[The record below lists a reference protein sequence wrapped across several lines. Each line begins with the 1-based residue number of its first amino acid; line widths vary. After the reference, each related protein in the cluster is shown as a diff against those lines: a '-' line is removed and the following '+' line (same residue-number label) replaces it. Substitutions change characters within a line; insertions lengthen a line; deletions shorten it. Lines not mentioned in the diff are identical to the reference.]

1 MSSKGGKGHKKKNKD
16 AIQFILAN
24 RELNDPNINNPN
36 ATDKILLQVNKDE
49 ELTKEQKKIIEAI
62 PKIHRGVYDEEEKI
76 KQMLEYEKKSKEG
89 NEKGVKFGISEVIP
103 FDKNGKV
110 AKEEDEII
118 DTGCPSKKEHH
129 PKKEEFTID
138 KKIEEDDKYVD
149 EVFNKMKVTA
159 KIVEY
164 NEFGLPKDTPKE
176 ILQYVTNK
184 EFKEGVDIFI
194 PAPVITPAAL
204 HAYDN
209 DMKESE
215 MNEEYKEVEAE
226 LKSDSEAENKE
237 EKDKKEE
244 KEKEDETNILEDNF
258 ILLANEGK
266 LPIEMKKEED
276 ITEEPKDNIKA
287 SIDISTGDNR
297 DKKGPSY
304 KFITKEEVEYLKKK
318 FAEEDKK
325 TKYDRKGGQVSKKEF
340 DEAIEEMLNMKKG
353 KKETPKEDK
362 SKKKIMG
369 LTQKFEDEE
378 EFEEYELPD
387 DDEDE
392 EYKKAIEQVEKEQKE
407 KEPSEEEYESMEDD
421 EDKEEEGYKPNI
433 KIEYVSKDD
442 EPDPF
447 AKDEDKEKSGKQNK
461 RQHKK
466 SKTKQ
471 YEEQKNL
478 PESER
483 DSDFQEDSFTI
494 EDLNKLT
501 SDKDFVEKTLELYN
515 HHEQNEGEEN
525 EEKVNEDIEKN
536 FIHEPRIRKDINS
549 AHVKTGNLPKSVKP
563 VIKQRDY
570 VKPKKEKE
578 EKEETQKVQK
588 DDIIRM
594 KEKNGKETAE
604 EKKLRKKLLKEE
616 KKERRAEK
624 KQMKEAFKKEKH
636 HQQRQIAEA
645 NKIIR
650 CGLSVKDI

>member
-215 MNEEYKEVEAE
+215 MNEAYKEVEAE

-287 SIDISTGDNR
+287 SIDISTGDNK

-325 TKYDRKGGQVSKKEF
+325 TKTLAPVAAR
-340 DEAIEEMLNMKKG
+340 
-353 KKETPKEDK
+353 
-362 SKKKIMG
+362 
-369 LTQKFEDEE
+369 
-378 EFEEYELPD
+378 
-387 DDEDE
+387 
-392 EYKKAIEQVEKEQKE
+392 
-407 KEPSEEEYESMEDD
+407 
-421 EDKEEEGYKPNI
+421 PNFC
-433 KIEYVSKDD
+433 S
-442 EPDPF
+442 
-447 AKDEDKEKSGKQNK
+447 
-461 RQHKK
+461 
-466 SKTKQ
+466 
-471 YEEQKNL
+471 
-478 PESER
+478 
-483 DSDFQEDSFTI
+483 
-494 EDLNKLT
+494 
-501 SDKDFVEKTLELYN
+501 
-515 HHEQNEGEEN
+515 
-525 EEKVNEDIEKN
+525 
-536 FIHEPRIRKDINS
+536 
-549 AHVKTGNLPKSVKP
+549 
-563 VIKQRDY
+563 
-570 VKPKKEKE
+570 
-578 EKEETQKVQK
+578 
-588 DDIIRM
+588 
-594 KEKNGKETAE
+594 
-604 EKKLRKKLLKEE
+604 
-616 KKERRAEK
+616 
-624 KQMKEAFKKEKH
+624 
-636 HQQRQIAEA
+636 
-645 NKIIR
+645 
-650 CGLSVKDI
+650 

>member
-1 MSSKGGKGHKKKNKD
+1 
-16 AIQFILAN
+16 
-24 RELNDPNINNPN
+24 
-36 ATDKILLQVNKDE
+36 
-49 ELTKEQKKIIEAI
+49 
-62 PKIHRGVYDEEEKI
+62 
-76 KQMLEYEKKSKEG
+76 
-89 NEKGVKFGISEVIP
+89 
-103 FDKNGKV
+103 
-110 AKEEDEII
+110 
-118 DTGCPSKKEHH
+118 
-129 PKKEEFTID
+129 
-138 KKIEEDDKYVD
+138 
-149 EVFNKMKVTA
+149 
-159 KIVEY
+159 
-164 NEFGLPKDTPKE
+164 
-176 ILQYVTNK
+176 
-184 EFKEGVDIFI
+184 
-194 PAPVITPAAL
+194 
-204 HAYDN
+204 
-209 DMKESE
+209 
-215 MNEEYKEVEAE
+215 
-226 LKSDSEAENKE
+226 
-237 EKDKKEE
+237 
-244 KEKEDETNILEDNF
+244 
-258 ILLANEGK
+258 
-266 LPIEMKKEED
+266 
-276 ITEEPKDNIKA
+276 
-287 SIDISTGDNR
+287 
-297 DKKGPSY
+297 
-304 KFITKEEVEYLKKK
+304 
-318 FAEEDKK
+318 
-325 TKYDRKGGQVSKKEF
+325 
-340 DEAIEEMLNMKKG
+340 
-353 KKETPKEDK
+353 
-362 SKKKIMG
+362 
-369 LTQKFEDEE
+369 
-378 EFEEYELPD
+378 
-387 DDEDE
+387 
-392 EYKKAIEQVEKEQKE
+392 
-407 KEPSEEEYESMEDD
+407 MEDD

-536 FIHEPRIRKDINS
+536 FIHEPRVRKDINS